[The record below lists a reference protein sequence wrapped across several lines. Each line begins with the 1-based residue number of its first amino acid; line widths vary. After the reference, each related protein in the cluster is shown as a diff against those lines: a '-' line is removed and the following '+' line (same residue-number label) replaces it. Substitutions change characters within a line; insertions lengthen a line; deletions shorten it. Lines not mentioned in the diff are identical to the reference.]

1 MLGDERNEPL
11 NPTGYIHA
19 DGPNGSEK
27 LVMAGL
33 PKHPIFSEYPAP
45 NPQTSYST
53 STYSRDYT
61 PKRFTQ
67 NGE

>member
-19 DGPNGSEK
+19 DGPNGSDK

-33 PKHPIFSEYPAP
+33 PKHGTRWARAQNPKPRELNLEERNAP
-45 NPQTSYST
+45 Q
-53 STYSRDYT
+53 
-61 PKRFTQ
+61 
-67 NGE
+67 